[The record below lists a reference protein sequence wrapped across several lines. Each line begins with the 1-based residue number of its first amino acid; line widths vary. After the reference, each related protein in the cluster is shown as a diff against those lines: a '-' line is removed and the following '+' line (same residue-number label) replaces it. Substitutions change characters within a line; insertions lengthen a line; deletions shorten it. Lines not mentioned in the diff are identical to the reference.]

1 KLSILNFPDPRLR
14 KKAIP
19 VDTVD
24 TTIRTLIDDMLET
37 MYAEPGIG
45 LAANQV
51 NVQKRIIV
59 IDISEKKD
67 EPLIL

>member
-1 KLSILNFPDPRLR
+1 MARLNILHFPDPRLR
-14 KKAIP
+14 KRAVP

-24 TTIRTLIDDMLET
+24 DATRDLIDAMLET
-37 MYAEPGIG
+37 MYAAPGIG

-59 IDISEKKD
+59 IDI
-67 EPLIL
+67 